1 MGQQLLEI
9 GAKLFQIWAIIT
21 NRCRTTLLS
30 SKLGFVIHP
39 EKSTFNP
46 CLEIEYLGFVINSIK
61 IAVSHQLKN
70 RKYCHLVS
78 SYVLG
83 RCTTK
88 SLLISK
94 GSFDKIMH
102 VSKEAIQN
110 VLWWKHKIIG
120 VYAPIARKNPSV
132 VINTDAS
139 SFGSRVSLGLNK
151 KGGQFSTEESQQ
163 QINILELK
171 ATRFGLKSLCKN
183 EFDSHILIQID
194 NTSAVS
200 ATNKMGV

>member
-1 MGQQLLEI
+1 MFPRKQSKMSYGGNI
-9 GAKLFQIWAIIT
+9 
-21 NRCRTTLLS
+21 TLL
-30 SKLGFVIHP
+30 
-39 EKSTFNP
+39 
-46 CLEIEYLGFVINSIK
+46 
-61 IAVSHQLKN
+61 
-70 RKYCHLVS
+70 
-78 SYVLG
+78 
-83 RCTTK
+83 
-88 SLLISK
+88 
-94 GSFDKIMH
+94 
-102 VSKEAIQN
+102 
-110 VLWWKHKIIG
+110 

-151 KGGQFSTEESQQ
+151 RGGQFSTEESQQ

-200 ATNKMGV
+200 ATNKMGVWTQLKWIMKCILYENS